1 MIYRHP
7 GFCDASDAADFDA
20 GNRHDYLWSLVFGLW
35 SLVQDQLLIHP
46 KLQLG
51 DQRRRVDPETVL
63 TLFAH
68 DNCSQ
73 AKPQK

>member
-20 GNRHDYLWSLVFGLW
+20 GNRHDWTLVFGFWSLVFGLW
-35 SLVQDQLLIHP
+35 SLVQNRFSYP

-51 DQRRRVDPETVL
+51 DQRRRVDP
-63 TLFAH
+63 
-68 DNCSQ
+68 
-73 AKPQK
+73 KPF